1 MMLTEENSRAY
12 ENVSQESSDLMPT
25 TENKFGG
32 KSPMLFFFFDSQVIP
47 RKAEEP
53 IKGMELQ
60 EKEGKSV
67 IGNLTRKNPK
77 V

>member
-32 KSPMLFFFFDSQVIP
+32 
-47 RKAEEP
+47 
-53 IKGMELQ
+53 
-60 EKEGKSV
+60 
-67 IGNLTRKNPK
+67 
-77 V
+77 